1 MEIWKRHTIHKE
13 IEVSDLGN
21 IRLFLTKQIKRIYIS
36 DTGYRKVS
44 VNTNNGRK
52 SLRVNR
58 LIAYMFC
65 ENPNNYPIVMHL
77 NDIKTD
83 DRAVNLKY
91 GTASENLKGRFISK
105 YKRLKKSD
113 ILIIKQK
120 IKEGVPNVDI
130 AKQFNTTYKNI
141 SNIKTGFRHQNVQL
155 C

>member
-21 IRLFLTKQIKRIYIS
+21 IRLFLTKQIKRISIS

-113 ILIIKQK
+113 ILIMFLVWPNAIIQK
-120 IKEGVPNVDI
+120 INLGLDLHI
-130 AKQFNTTYKNI
+130 I
-141 SNIKTGFRHQNVQL
+141 SSNIVSSLFL
-155 C
+155 